1 MVRTVRWGQVSDHSF
16 EPEGWNEFD
25 IEDTAEKPESKD
37 QLPEDGNFTDV
48 PQLKLC
54 PLGTLGVGP
63 KKLTLLQVVDSAAQP
78 LAARR
83 MSTNTSMSSQ
93 HLTHVPDQVL
103 PWSVLSERVCLLCQ
117 PYMMAMYRQHSSQ
130 VEKRAP

>member
-37 QLPEDGNFTDV
+37 QLLEDGNFTDV

-54 PLGTLGVGP
+54 PVGMLGVGRMTYRLYLP
-63 KKLTLLQVVDSAAQP
+63 AISQSRSFNKLQVP
-78 LAARR
+78 LHNYAEA
-83 MSTNTSMSSQ
+83 
-93 HLTHVPDQVL
+93 HLHEHE
-103 PWSVLSERVCLLCQ
+103 SVKPPSLVCGIGLL
-117 PYMMAMYRQHSSQ
+117 
-130 VEKRAP
+130 